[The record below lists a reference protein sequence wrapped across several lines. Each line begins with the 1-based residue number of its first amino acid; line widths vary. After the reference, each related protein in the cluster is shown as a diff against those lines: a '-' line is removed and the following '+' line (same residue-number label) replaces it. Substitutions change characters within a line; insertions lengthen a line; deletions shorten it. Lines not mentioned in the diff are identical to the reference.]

1 MLPEGGSVNR
11 GLLLPPLERDVSESE
26 AEAAAQHGIWKL
38 QDALVLSPHMSAYVS
53 IHQHTSVYV
62 SIRSFKMR

>member
-26 AEAAAQHGIWKL
+26 AEAAAQHGLRKL
-38 QDALVLSPHMSAYVS
+38 QDALSLHGAKEGQSCCLLVRAELL
-53 IHQHTSVYV
+53 
-62 SIRSFKMR
+62 

>member
-26 AEAAAQHGIWKL
+26 AEAAAQHGLRKL
-38 QDALVLSPHMSAYVS
+38 QDALVLGLHTSSYVS
-53 IHQHTSVYV
+53 IRQHTSVYV